1 MTNEKMLATI
11 SEIANC
17 LDADDRKAFDFII
30 TKQDDFSDIVSI
42 PAMLASLVKQL
53 REDIVKDEAKKAG
66 RSRQLSAAKRI
77 LKSAIKTNRASL
89 TYAPIQN
96 NKQCLCDGYRAV
108 RLTNPISGLS
118 ELPENIEY
126 AVDLDSIVKRSGDM
140 NEIELPDAAKL
151 SAYIKTYRAEHGK
164 KASKPMFDFGE
175 EYQVVN
181 AEYLLDMLLLI
192 PDANAYSVK
201 NKGTSVIYF
210 ENEAGDDGVL
220 LPFPPKRIEVRQKT
234 IL

>member
-1 MTNEKMLATI
+1 MTNEKMLAKI

-66 RSRQLSAAKRI
+66 RSRQLAAAKRI
-77 LKSAIKTNRASL
+77 LKSAIKTNKASL

-96 NKQCLCDGYRAV
+96 GKQCICDGYRAV
-108 RLTNPISGLS
+108 RLTNPIVGLPK
-118 ELPENIEY
+118 LPESMQYIDINN
-126 AVDLDSIVKRSGDM
+126 IVKKDKEM
-140 NEIELPDAAKL
+140 TEIELPDAAKL
-151 SAYIKTYRAEHGK
+151 SAYIKTYKAEYGK

-175 EYQVVN
+175 EYQIVD
-181 AEYLLDMLLLI
+181 AEYLLDMMNLL
-192 PDANAYSVK
+192 PYAKAYGKYNNQYSP
-201 NKGTSVIYF
+201 IYF
-210 ENEAGDDGVL
+210 ECEDGSDGVL
-220 LPFPPKRIEVRQKT
+220 LPIKVKDGTMRQRT
-234 IL
+234 EL

>member
-42 PAMLASLVKQL
+42 PAMLATLVKQL

-66 RSRQLSAAKRI
+66 RSRQLAAAKRI
-77 LKSAIKTNRASL
+77 LKTAVQTNKESL

-96 NKQCLCDGYRAV
+96 NKQCVCDGYRAV
-108 RLTNPISGLS
+108 RLVNHLAGLP
-118 ELPENIEY
+118 ELPENIQY
-126 AVDLDSIVKRSGDM
+126 VDLNGIVQRSSDM
-140 NEIELPDAAKL
+140 TEIELPDAAKL
-151 SAYIKTYRAEHGK
+151 SAYIKTYKAEHGK

-175 EYQVVN
+175 EYQVVD

-192 PDANAYSVK
+192 PDAKAYSVK

-220 LPFPPKRIEVRQKT
+220 LPIHPKRIEVRQKT